1 MNISQLALRYWPVV
15 LMLVVVATVAG
26 VLSYFSLPTREDPEI
41 TIREAVVTTHF
52 EGLSAERV
60 ELLITKTL
68 EEAIREVPEVEQ
80 IRSTSMPGTSIIHV
94 EVQDQYFDLE
104 QIWDEMRHKI
114 EAVRDDLPQGAS
126 KPHVND
132 DFGDVAVVT
141 AALTSDD
148 FSMSQMFDMAQHIRD
163 RLYTVKHTK
172 RVDILGVQPER
183 IYIETTNA
191 RLAKMGL
198 DPEQLIAT
206 LADQNIIRPGG
217 AVDTG
222 GRRFAIEPSG
232 QFEDIES
239 IREALIALPD
249 SDSVVPLQDI
259 ATVERGYLDP
269 PDQKAY
275 YNGRPALVFSI
286 AMLSGNS
293 VIDYGEDVKRMIAT
307 LQQDLPAG
315 YQLDIAT
322 FQAEQVANTVYGVTV
337 NVLQTLAIVLAVV
350 ILFLGLRTGVIV
362 GSIVPAVM
370 LASLAVM
377 GFFDLSLQR
386 MSLATLVIA
395 LGLLVDNGIVIAE
408 DFKRRLEEGAS
419 RDDALKQTGDQMAIP
434 LLSSTLTTILVFL
447 PLMLA
452 EHVAGEYTRSI
463 SLVILITLLMS
474 WLLAMGL
481 TPLLCYRFI
490 RVEPGRGTGPAAGT
504 ARFSERLFRRMN
516 GLYEKRLRRVMQR
529 PVLFLLAML
538 VLLVVSVVGLNRA
551 PAKFFPDSDRAQILV
566 YVDRPAGSPSTATD
580 AAIQQMMAV
589 VDDAERFPYVR
600 DFAAYVGFGG
610 PRFVLSLTPVDP
622 APFRGFMVVNIDDY
636 AHMDRAEE
644 EIRAALNAE
653 VPSARARVKRMF
665 LGPSDSSQL
674 QIQIKGPDADYIYA
688 QASRIESL
696 MATVAH
702 TIDVR
707 HDWENRIDAI
717 RVDIDQA
724 RARRAGVTSADV
736 ARSMSQY
743 FDGRTITEFRE
754 GDDIFPVVLR
764 AADAERHDL
773 DRVKSLSVFSQSQG
787 HSVPLVQIAD
797 FELVPR
803 FGVIAREDMART
815 VTVEARNTQLSAEDM
830 LPRLQAR
837 LDEIDASLAA
847 HHHIEID
854 GVVEESAEGQAALS
868 ANFPLCAGAML
879 LLLVIQ
885 FNGYRRPLIIVA
897 TLPLLLIGAVIGLYV
912 MRANF
917 GFMEILG
924 LYALA
929 GILLNNGIVLLD
941 QIEIERAADNTT
953 AYEAVISACVRRL
966 RPIMMTTITTIL
978 GLLPLIIFHDA
989 LFYGMASVLAFG
1001 LAVGTLLTLGV
1012 VPVLYCLVFR
1022 VSKPD
1027 AAEHGTAR

>member
-68 EEAIREVPEVEQ
+68 EEAIRQVPEVEQ

-94 EVQDQYFDLE
+94 EIQDKYFDLE

-114 EAVRDDLPQGAS
+114 EAVRNDLPEGATQ
-126 KPHVND
+126 PRVND

-141 AALTSDD
+141 AALTADD

-163 RLYTVKHTK
+163 RLYTVKHTQ

-191 RLAKMGL
+191 RLAEMGL
-198 DPEQLIAT
+198 DPERLIAT

-249 SDSVVPLQDI
+249 SDRVVPLQDI

-269 PDQKAY
+269 PGQKAY

-293 VIDYGEDVKRMIAT
+293 VIDYGADVKRMIAT

-377 GFFDLSLQR
+377 GFFELSLQR

-490 RVEPGRGTGPAAGT
+490 RVEPGTAADT
-504 ARFSERLFRRMN
+504 PRFSERLFRRMN
-516 GLYEKRLRRVMQR
+516 GLYETRLRRVMQR
-529 PVLFLLAML
+529 PLLFVLAML
-538 VLLVVSVVGLNRA
+538 VLLIASVVGLSHA

-580 AAIQQMMAV
+580 AAIQQMMAIV
-589 VDDAERFPYVR
+589 GDAERFPYVR

-622 APFRGFMVVNIDDY
+622 APFRGFMVLNIDDY
-636 AHMDRAEE
+636 EHMNRAER

-688 QASRIESL
+688 QADRIESL

-702 TIDVR
+702 TIDIR

-743 FDGRTITEFRE
+743 FDGRQITEFRE
-754 GDDIFPVVLR
+754 GDDIFPIVLR

-787 HSVPLVQIAD
+787 HSVPLEQIAA

-830 LPRLQAR
+830 LPQLQQG
-837 LDEIDASLAA
+837 LDEIEATLAA

-897 TLPLLLIGAVIGLYV
+897 TLPLLLIGAVIGLYA
-912 MRANF
+912 MQANF

-953 AYEAVISACVRRL
+953 AYEAVICACVRRL

-1022 VSKPD
+1022 VRKPD
-1027 AAEHGTAR
+1027 MAGHGTAR

>member
-1 MNISQLALRYWPVV
+1 MNVSQLALRYWPVV
-15 LMLVVVATVAG
+15 LMLVVVANVAG
-26 VLSYFSLPTREDPEI
+26 VASYFSLPTREDPEI
-41 TIREAVVTTHF
+41 TIREAVVTTYF

-68 EEAIREVPEVEQ
+68 EEAIRQVPEVEQ

-94 EVQDQYFDLE
+94 EIQDKYFDLE

-114 EAVRDDLPQGAS
+114 EAVRNDLPEGAS
-126 KPHVND
+126 APQVND

-141 AALTSDD
+141 AALTADD

-163 RLYTVKHTK
+163 QLYTVKNTK
-172 RVDILGVQPER
+172 RVDILGAQPER
-183 IYIETTNA
+183 IYVETTNA
-191 RLAKMGL
+191 RLAEMGL

-222 GRRFAIEPSG
+222 GRRFAIEPTG
-232 QFEDIES
+232 QFEDLDS
-239 IREALIALPD
+239 IRETLIPLPD
-249 SDSVVPLQDI
+249 SDRVVPLQDI
-259 ATVERGYLDP
+259 ATIKRGYLEP

-286 AMLSGNS
+286 AMLAGNS
-293 VIDYGEDVKRMIAT
+293 VIDYGADVKKMIGT
-307 LQQDLPAG
+307 LQHDLPAG
-315 YQLDIAT
+315 YRLDIAT
-322 FQAEQVANTVYGVTV
+322 YQAEQVATTVYGVTV

-350 ILFLGLRTGVIV
+350 ILFLGLRTGLIV

-377 GFFDLSLQR
+377 GFFEISLQR
-386 MSLATLVIA
+386 TSLATLVIA

-408 DFKRRLEEGAS
+408 DFKRRLEEGAN
-419 RDDALKQTGDQMAIP
+419 RDDALKQTGDQMAFP

-490 RVEPGRGTGPAAGT
+490 QVDSHGGGRPTTENSG
-504 ARFSERLFRRMN
+504 FSERLFRRMN
-516 GLYEKRLRRVMQR
+516 GLYERLLRGVMR
-529 PVLFLLAML
+529 WPAMFLVAML
-538 VLLVVSVVGLNRA
+538 ALLFISIVGLSNA

-580 AAIQQMMAV
+580 DTIQHMMAIV
-589 VDDAERFPYVR
+589 GDEQRFPYVR
-600 DFAAYVGFGG
+600 DLAAYVGFGG

-622 APFRGFMVVNIDDY
+622 APFRGFMVVNIGEY
-636 AHMDRAEE
+636 EHMDRAER

-653 VPSARARVKRMF
+653 LPSARARVKRMF

-674 QIQIKGPDADYIYA
+674 DIQIKGPDADYIYA

-696 MATVAH
+696 LATIPN
-702 TIDVR
+702 TIDIR
-707 HDWENRIDAI
+707 HNWENRIDAI
-717 RVDIDQA
+717 RVEVDQA

-743 FDGRTITEFRE
+743 FDGRSITEFRE
-754 GDDIFPVVLR
+754 GDDIFPIVLR

-787 HSVPLVQIAD
+787 HSVPLIQIAD
-797 FELVPR
+797 FTLVPR

-815 VTVEARNTQLSAEDM
+815 VTVEARNTRLSAEDM
-830 LPRLQAR
+830 LPRVQSR
-837 LDEIDASLAA
+837 LDEIGTKLAP

-854 GVVEESAEGQAALS
+854 GVVEDSAEGQAALS
-868 ANFPLCAGAML
+868 ANFPLCVGAML

-897 TLPLLLIGAVIGLYV
+897 TLPLLVIGAVIGLYA
-912 MRANF
+912 MRAHF

-941 QIEIERAADNTT
+941 QIEIERAKNTP
-953 AYEAVISACVRRL
+953 AYNAVVAACVRRL

-978 GLLPLIIFHDA
+978 GLLPLIVFHDA

-1022 VSKPD
+1022 VRNENN
-1027 AAEHGTAR
+1027 AALAGSR